1 MKEKSAKLIVLFAVV
16 ISSPASIFSR
26 MILGPTMVTSMY
38 RMAITSLVL
47 LPVVLWKHRE
57 ELRTVR
63 LRSLVLC
70 LLSGAC
76 LGMHFTTYFTAI
88 RYTSIA
94 SSTALVDTEVLF
106 VALVLLLVF
115 HEKIPKA
122 GVLGIAL
129 AFAGSLIIACGD
141 NSGGSN
147 IVYGDFMALAAA
159 IFSAGYTLIGRGQR
173 KMISTVLYTF
183 FVYASACITL
193 LGLILITGQPM
204 SGYSA
209 SDFGFIIAMVVCC
222 TLLGHSVFSWGL
234 KYVSAAYISTAKLGE
249 PVFATIM
256 GVLLFSELPRVNQF
270 FGGVI
275 VLGGIILFLLTKD
288 KTAQTESE
296 KLCREGE
303 MDATLQK

>member
-1 MKEKSAKLIVLFAVV
+1 MNEKTAKLIVLLAVV

-47 LPVVLWKHRE
+47 LPVVLWKYRD
-57 ELRTVR
+57 ELRSVKPR
-63 LRSLVLC
+63 NIIMC

-76 LGMHFTTYFTAI
+76 LGMHFTTYFTGI

-106 VALVLLLVF
+106 VALVLLFVF
-115 HEKIPKA
+115 REKIPKV
-122 GVLGIAL
+122 GLIGIAL
-129 AFAGSLIIACGD
+129 AFVGSLIIAAGD
-141 NSGGSN
+141 NRGGSN
-147 IVYGDFMALAAA
+147 IVYGDLMALAAA
-159 IFSAGYTLIGRGQR
+159 IFSVGYTLIGRGQR
-173 KMISTVLYTF
+173 KSISTILYTF

-193 LGLILITGQPM
+193 LVLILITGQPL

-209 SDFGFIIAMVVCC
+209 SDFGFIVAMVVCC

-234 KYVSAAYISTAKLGE
+234 KYVSAAYISTAKMGE

-256 GVLLFSELPRVNQF
+256 GVILFSEIPRVNQLI
-270 FGGVI
+270 GGII
-275 VLGGIILFLLTKD
+275 VLGGIVLYLLTKD
-288 KTAQTESE
+288 KSGQTETETDKLEAMQE
-296 KLCREGE
+296 K
-303 MDATLQK
+303 

>member
-1 MKEKSAKLIVLFAVV
+1 MNEKTAKLIILLAVV

-47 LPVVLWKHRE
+47 LPVVLWKYRD
-57 ELRTVR
+57 ELR
-63 LRSLVLC
+63 LVKPHNIIMC

-76 LGMHFTTYFTAI
+76 LGMHFTTYFTGI

-106 VALVLLLVF
+106 VALVLLFVF
-115 HEKIPKA
+115 RERIPKV
-122 GVLGIAL
+122 GLIGIAL
-129 AFAGSLIIACGD
+129 AFVGSLIIAAGD

-147 IVYGDFMALAAA
+147 IVYGDLMALAAA

-173 KMISTVLYTF
+173 KIISTILYTF

-193 LGLILITGQPM
+193 LVLILITGQPL

-209 SDFGFIIAMVVCC
+209 SDFGFILAMVVCC

-256 GVLLFSELPRVNQF
+256 GVILFSEIPRVNQLI
-270 FGGVI
+270 GGII
-275 VLGGIILFLLTKD
+275 VLGGIVLYLLTKD
-288 KTAQTESE
+288 KSEPSETETE
-296 KLCREGE
+296 KLEAMQE
-303 MDATLQK
+303 K